1 MLFAYLCLSAACCLV
16 VAVLAA
22 WLYFARTV
30 SERRRT

>member
-16 VAVLAA
+16 VVIAA